1 MKIDLQDEKNESGED
16 EFNVKEFARRMKI
29 YEENPSSKGICKM
42 NEDGFVRK
50 KISLGRIDGWLA
62 ASCREQSRSELT
74 RDHDLASPELTR
86 GVTGASR
93 DDKAVQL
100 TGDNAAGDRSKTY

>member
-42 NEDGFVRK
+42 NEDGF
-50 KISLGRIDGWLA
+50 
-62 ASCREQSRSELT
+62 SRSELT